1 MLPGPYLISAAT
13 TASVLFVALS
23 AEAETKEPILA
34 FPVTRVVPF
43 TVVPEAR
50 AQVSL
55 LLPLRE
61 WRLYGYEAS
70 VLSAPL
76 K

>member
-23 AEAETKEPILA
+23 AAAETKEPILA
-34 FPVTRVVPF
+34 LPVTIELPF
-43 TVVPEAR
+43 TVVPEDS

-55 LLPLRE
+55 LFPLRE
-61 WRLYGYEAS
+61 WRLYGYLGERGAN
-70 VLSAPL
+70 
-76 K
+76 